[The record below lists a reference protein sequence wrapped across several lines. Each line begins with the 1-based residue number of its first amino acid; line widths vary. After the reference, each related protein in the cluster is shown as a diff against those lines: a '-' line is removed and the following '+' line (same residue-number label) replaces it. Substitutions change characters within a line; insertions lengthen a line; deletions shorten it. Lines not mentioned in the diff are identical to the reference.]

1 MSSTKTHFFL
11 LTLLVSLGA
20 PGLAAAQE
28 TMSLDTRAI
37 VEYLADDELEGRLT
51 GSPGIRMAADYLI
64 ERLEAVGAEPL
75 PGVGGFRQAFAY
87 TAGVTD
93 TGTSLRIEGTD
104 GSRMTVSSNEN
115 PGATPPAAPTPPA
128 PPSTG
133 AGVVSPPV
141 PSGAPSVRALSF
153 SDTGRAEGQLVFA
166 GYGLSVP
173 ETDDFGYDSYATLD
187 VTDKIVVVLRY
198 FPEDTEGE
206 LRSTLA
212 RYAGLRF
219 KALAARERGAAG
231 LIVVTG
237 PRSPNAG
244 ALVPLTFDTA
254 VSDSGIVAATVDGEL
269 GAAIIESAGES
280 IEAVQASLDTAN
292 PHVTGFDLPLE
303 GVIDVKLERREAT
316 GYNVIGYLPPT
327 AAEAL
332 DEPYVLLGAHYD
344 HLGRGRGGDSLG
356 PGRRRGTG
364 RGGRGGRP
372 ARPADAAQGYHRH
385 GRHPHDPTARRSTA
399 TTCRRGA
406 SSSLRGCTRP
416 APFRWARPN
425 VPEFGAGSQS
435 FNPLFGATGNPYDP
449 TKTCGGSSGGQAVAL
464 ATGMTPVADG
474 SDMGGSLRNPANYC
488 NVIGFRLSP
497 GRVPV
502 WPTLTGWSG
511 LSVQGPMA
519 RSTADIALLLTAI
532 AGPDARS
539 PIAQSEPGSIF
550 ARSLQRDFSGVRIA
564 YSADLGGEFPVD
576 PRVTAAIE
584 AQLPAF
590 DLLGC
595 DLAEFSGPHAGNG
608 WDLPDFGDADEI
620 FKTLR
625 AWSFHLSHGP
635 LLAEHREQMKDTII
649 WNIEAGAKLS
659 GADVGRAQVKCTELY
674 EAMRLFMQKYEFLL
688 LPVSQTPPFSVDTP
702 YPTSIDSGRGM
713 VEMETYVDWMKSCYY
728 ITVTG
733 HPAISVPCGFTPEG
747 LPVGLQIVGRHRD
760 DFGVLQ
766 LAHAFEQATLTGRRR
781 PPVVES

>member
-20 PGLAAAQE
+20 AGLAAAQE
-28 TMSLDTRAI
+28 TTSLDTRAI

-115 PGATPPAAPTPPA
+115 SGATPPAAPTPPA

-344 HLGRGRGGDSLG
+344 HLGRGRGGDSLA
-356 PGRRRGTG
+356 RGDEAGQIHNGADDNASGVAVVLSVGAAVAAAERG
-364 RGGRGGRP
+364 RGVILAFWSGEELGLLGSADFVAQAPVPMDRVSAYLNFDMVGRLEDDPLNLQAVGSSSIWTDLAEELNKAVGLDLTFVSDPYLPTDVGSLNAAEVPSLNFFTGSHEDYHRPTDDADTLDYEGLDRIVDLATAVTSNLANRPDAPDFIRVERVQQRGG
-372 ARPADAAQGYHRH
+372 
-385 GRHPHDPTARRSTA
+385 
-399 TTCRRGA
+399 
-406 SSSLRGCTRP
+406 
-416 APFRWARPN
+416 
-425 VPEFGAGSQS
+425 
-435 FNPLFGATGNPYDP
+435 GATMRIFTGTIPDY
-449 TKTCGGSSGGQAVAL
+449 TQEVEGLSLSGVIGGGPAEAAGLQGGDVIVGLAGQAVTNIYDYMYAL
-464 ATGMTPVADG
+464 DLLKVGEPSEVVFMRDGARMT
-474 SDMGGSLRNPANYC
+474 
-488 NVIGFRLSP
+488 
-497 GRVPV
+497 
-502 WPTLTGWSG
+502 
-511 LSVQGPMA
+511 
-519 RSTADIALLLTAI
+519 TALI
-532 AGPDARS
+532 
-539 PIAQSEPGSIF
+539 
-550 ARSLQRDFSGVRIA
+550 
-564 YSADLGGEFPVD
+564 
-576 PRVTAAIE
+576 PRV
-584 AQLPAF
+584 
-590 DLLGC
+590 
-595 DLAEFSGPHAGNG
+595 
-608 WDLPDFGDADEI
+608 
-620 FKTLR
+620 
-625 AWSFHLSHGP
+625 
-635 LLAEHREQMKDTII
+635 
-649 WNIEAGAKLS
+649 
-659 GADVGRAQVKCTELY
+659 
-674 EAMRLFMQKYEFLL
+674 
-688 LPVSQTPPFSVDTP
+688 
-702 YPTSIDSGRGM
+702 
-713 VEMETYVDWMKSCYY
+713 
-728 ITVTG
+728 
-733 HPAISVPCGFTPEG
+733 
-747 LPVGLQIVGRHRD
+747 RD
-760 DFGVLQ
+760 
-766 LAHAFEQATLTGRRR
+766 
-781 PPVVES
+781 